1 MDANIIG
8 RLQKILAL
16 TTSPVEG
23 EAQAAA
29 GMLAKLLA
37 EYNLSIADLESKGHK
52 QAPGVKR
59 AGHDLGKAAFTWK
72 LNLAEAIAKHYFCHP
87 MVDRVSKEV
96 HFVGRPDNVES
107 LLMLYGWVIDQIRRI
122 ASDERKVHQATTGEH
137 IDPLRWQ
144 VNFGVGAVERLEDRL
159 DEMAAQ
165 RASEASTALVIHH
178 TTEISDWM
186 EEQYGYRVDGRKTK
200 QQQADAERYEQYR
213 AERQASKDAAKAA
226 GNMELHYARYPWDRP
241 VETKPLTAAEVR
253 AEAKRQAKAD
263 EAWYRKQ
270 ARKDAAADRKWD
282 NPEYARKQQ
291 QAADSRAAGRKAA
304 DRVNLRPFLTGEVEK
319 EAARLPA

>member
-1 MDANIIG
+1 MDANIIS

-37 EYNLSIADLESKGHK
+37 DHNLSIADLESKGHK
-52 QAPGVKR
+52 VAPGVKR
-59 AGHDLGKAAFTWK
+59 AAHDLGKAAFTWK

-122 ASDERKVHQATTGEH
+122 ASDERKTHQATTGEH

-159 DEMAAQ
+159 DEMAAA
-165 RASEASTALVIHH
+165 RANEASTALVIHH
-178 TTEISDWM
+178 ASEISDWL
-186 EEQYGYRVDGRKTK
+186 EDQFGYRVDGNQTK
-200 QQQADAERYEQYR
+200 AQRERAERYE
-213 AERQASKDAAKAA
+213 AS
-226 GNMELHYARYPWDRP
+226 
-241 VETKPLTAAEVR
+241 
-253 AEAKRQAKAD
+253 EAKRKALLATATTAGDMEIYYAQYPWMRPTIKTEAQRRAD
-263 EAWYRKQ
+263 ERRWAREDAAYARKQ
-270 ARKDAAADRKWD
+270 ARKDQAADRRWD
-282 NPEYARKQQ
+282 DPEYARKQE
-291 QAADSRAAGRKAA
+291 QAATSRAAGREAA
-304 DRVNLRPFLTGEVEK
+304 DRVNLQPFLTGEVEK
-319 EAARLPA
+319 ETARLS